1 MASEDAA
8 KPANRERLLNMR
20 AIPVP
25 DREDDFAADP
35 AELFFDLTYVFAFSQ
50 LVSHLVHH
58 PDWRGVGEFIL
69 LFMMLWLPWS
79 QFTWSANAVA
89 GNSRPVRVLF
99 MIATIVSIPMA
110 ASVTSAF
117 DDGGPLFALSVSM
130 ILAIG
135 MFTVFAGLRHDPD
148 IRAAIV
154 RYSIPNSIAIAL
166 MITGA
171 FFDGDV
177 RVWLWIAAVLTF
189 MVGTLLAGSSEW
201 LIRPGHFAE
210 RHGLLTIVALGEII
224 VATGLPVVD
233 SLEEGAGLP
242 TRTIIALTAA
252 GVFAVLLWWGYFD
265 RPHPALEQ
273 RHHQIE
279 DGLESGSF
287 ARHVYTYIHFPLIA
301 GIILSAAAL
310 EEITLHPNEPLASP
324 FRWML
329 LAGLTSYLLAIVAAI
344 VRAFGRIAIER
355 LVATVLL
362 AVLIVASTSTDG
374 VVLLI
379 AIDVVLFLTLVT
391 EHHRVEVQHRLVAD
405 ISNESDPLVEE
416 TQQ

>member
-1 MASEDAA
+1 
-8 KPANRERLLNMR
+8 
-20 AIPVP
+20 
-25 DREDDFAADP
+25 EDDFAADP

-50 LVSHLVHH
+50 LVSYLIHH

-117 DDGGPLFALSVSM
+117 EDGGPVFALSASM

-135 MFTVFAGLRHDPD
+135 MFTMFAGLRDNPE

-171 FFDGDV
+171 FFDGDI
-177 RVWLWIAAVLTF
+177 RIWLWIAAVSTF
-189 MVGTLLAGSSEW
+189 VVGTLLAGSSEW

-210 RHGLLTIVALGEII
+210 RHGLLTIVALGEIV

-242 TRTIIALTAA
+242 TRTIIALIAA
-252 GVFAVLLWWGYFD
+252 GLFAVLLWWGYFD

-279 DGLESGSF
+279 DGFESGSF

-301 GIILSAAAL
+301 GIILTAAAL

-329 LAGLTSYLLAIVAAI
+329 LAGLTSYLVAIAAAI

-355 LVATVLL
+355 LIATVLL
-362 AVLIVASTSTDG
+362 AVLIVATAGTDG
-374 VVLLI
+374 IVLLI
-379 AIDVVLFLTLVT
+379 AIDIVLLLTLAI
-391 EHHRVEVQHRLVAD
+391 EHQRVEVQHRLVVT
-405 ISNESDPLVEE
+405 ISNEPGPPAEE